1 MASIDR
7 LNMLIR
13 NYNERFPNATVEQ
26 MATYL
31 RRNHPEEYKLFQRV
45 GNVKQ
50 NIVNPN
56 FTLGEGSALKYQGKP
71 ATNPPARTTTGTNI
85 VPYNNFDP
93 MAVGKNQAELGRIAQ
108 EQAAQAE
115 RNARAKAAYD
125 WMMKNQGA
133 TTGPNVTINPQ
144 VQPTPQNPP
153 VRWGDRFQPPAIRD
167 NTDYTKGPKNT
178 TTTKATTPTKTTPK
192 FGGKLGAGG
201 AIIGTLMGLPS
212 LFGLSDEN
220 KPLKDKALDAVQGIG
235 GILSPLTLAPHP
247 VAKGVGWLGTAAAT
261 GLPVIRG
268 ALDGSNQGVAEQIQ
282 PQAQAQPVMQ
292 QPTQQAVEAAPQ
304 VQRATNTP
312 TEYQL
317 PNINIT
323 TQPPQATGEFYNR
336 ADIMQKELGAM
347 TRGAAQNFNQVQAG
361 PTPEQIQAYANILNL
376 QNQQQDFRQ
385 DDARKL
391 QEAQKQDNLINA
403 VNRLSYNLNP
413 PRTVMPNMNVYG
425 VGGQLLYQANN
436 DAARQYQEQQRQQL
450 LQPSN
455 KAEQVQ
461 QQIALQEQNRQQQI
475 KNAQEMAKLQ
485 DAIALANATGMPINQ
500 ALGLTGED
508 ILGYNKDVIQRQT
521 DLLGK
526 GIEGGY
532 DIAQKAMEQEGSLAK
547 EGYNQAGQNAR
558 TAANIQRDILKAQM
572 DNAAAMERVLQ
583 QGQNALSLAEYKART
598 GTTDGYEDYM
608 RAMISATTNPL
619 MPEEYQMAI
628 WNEAMKRQGILP
640 NNPNGGYY
648 QTDSV
653 VDL

>member
-13 NYNERFPNATVEQ
+13 DYNKRFPNATVDQ

-45 GNVKQ
+45 GDVKQ

-56 FTLGEGSALKYQGKP
+56 FTLGEGSALKYQNKP
-71 ATNPPARTTTGTNI
+71 ATNLPARTTTGTNI

-93 MAVGKNQAELGRIAQ
+93 MAVGRQQAELERVAQ

-115 RNARAKAAYD
+115 RKARMKKAYE
-125 WMMKNQGA
+125 WMEETKEKPKQSK
-133 TTGPNVTINPQ
+133 VTINPQ
-144 VQPTPQNPP
+144 PQLKAKNPP
-153 VRWGDRFQPPAIRD
+153 VRWEDRFQPPAIRD
-167 NTDYTKGPKNT
+167 NTNYTKGPKSQWGRNWGGV
-178 TTTKATTPTKTTPK
+178 KT
-192 FGGKLGAGG
+192 GVGAGITGMMG
-201 AIIGTLMGLPS
+201 AAGLYNALTGDGTLR
-212 LFGLSDEN
+212 
-220 KPLKDKALDAVQGIG
+220 DKALDVVSGVGGLLSTAAMFPHPIAKIIG
-235 GILSPLTLAPHP
+235 YTGMGAGALAPI
-247 VAKGVGWLGTAAAT
+247 VK
-261 GLPVIRG
+261 G
-268 ALDGSNQGVAEQIQ
+268 ALNAKDNQEVVNPMQQ
-282 PQAQAQPVMQ
+282 QAQAQPVMQ
-292 QPTQQAVEAAPQ
+292 QPTQQVVEAAPQ
-304 VQRATNTP
+304 IQRATNAP

-323 TQPPQATGEFYNR
+323 TQAPQATGDFYNR
-336 ADIMQKELGAM
+336 ADIMQQELGAM
-347 TRGAAQNFNQVQAG
+347 TKGAAKNFNQVQAG

-376 QNQQQDFRQ
+376 QNQQQDLRQ

-403 VNRLSYNLNP
+403 VNRLAYNLNP
-413 PRTVMPNMNVYG
+413 PKTVMPNMNVYG

-455 KAEQVQ
+455 RAEQVQ
-461 QQIALQEQNRQQQI
+461 QQIALQEQAREQQI

-500 ALGLTGED
+500 ALSLTGED
-508 ILGYNKDVIQRQT
+508 VLGYNKDVIQRQSE
-521 DLLGK
+521 LLGK

-532 DIAQKAMEQEGSLAK
+532 DIAQEAMEQEGSLAK

-558 TAANIQRDILKAQM
+558 TAANIQRDILKTQM
-572 DNAAAMERVLQ
+572 DNAAAMDRILQ

-598 GTTDGYEDYM
+598 GTTEGYPDYLKS
-608 RAMISATTNPL
+608 MISVSWML
-619 MPEEYQMAI
+619 PEDMQMAV
-628 WNEAMKRQGILP
+628 WQEAMRRQGIIP
-640 NNPNGGYY
+640 TINNGGGYY
-648 QTDSV
+648 QTDGIV
-653 VDL
+653 GL

>member
-71 ATNPPARTTTGTNI
+71 ATNLPVRTTTGANI

-93 MAVGKNQAELGRIAQ
+93 MEVGKNQAELKRVAQ

-115 RNARAKAAYD
+115 RKARMEKAYE
-125 WMMKNQGA
+125 WMQKTKENSGELK
-133 TTGPNVTINPQ
+133 TKSNPQ
-144 VQPTPQNPP
+144 PQLKAEKPP
-153 VRWGDRFQPPAIRD
+153 VKWE
-167 NTDYTKGPKNT
+167 
-178 TTTKATTPTKTTPK
+178 ATTPNKTMPK
-192 FGGKLGAGG
+192 FVGKLGTG
-201 AIIGTLMGLPS
+201 AAVLGALSGIPAF
-212 LFGLSDEN
+212 FGLSDEN
-220 KPLKDKALDAVQGIG
+220 KPLQDKVLDAVQGTAGIG
-235 GILSPLTLAPHP
+235 SLLTMAPHP
-247 VAKGVGWLGTAAAT
+247 VAKGLGWLSTAGAM
-261 GLPVIRG
+261 GIPLVKG
-268 ALDGSNQGVAEQIQ
+268 ALGKNNQEVVNPIQ
-282 PQAQAQPVMQ
+282 QQAQAQAVMQ
-292 QPTQQAVEAAPQ
+292 QPTQQVVEAAPQ
-304 VQRATNTP
+304 VQRVANTP

-323 TQPPQATGEFYNR
+323 TQAPQTNGDFYNR

-347 TRGAAQNFNQVQAG
+347 TKGAAQNFNQVQAG

-376 QNQQQDFRQ
+376 QNQQQNFRQ

-403 VNRLSYNLNP
+403 VNRLSYNINP

-461 QQIALQEQNRQQQI
+461 KQIALQEQNRQQQI
-475 KNAQEMAKLQ
+475 KNAYEMAKIQ
-485 DAIALANATGMPINQ
+485 DAIAVANATGMPISQ

-508 ILGYNKDVIQRQT
+508 ILGYNKDVIQRQAE
-521 DLLGK
+521 LLGK
-526 GIEGGY
+526 GVEGGY

-547 EGYNQAGQNAR
+547 EGYSQAGQNAR

-572 DNAAAMERVLQ
+572 DNTAAMDRVLQ
-583 QGQNALSLAEYKART
+583 QGQNALTLAEYKART

-628 WNEAMKRQGILP
+628 WNEAMRRQGILP
-640 NNPNGGYY
+640 NNPNTGYY
-648 QTDSV
+648 QTNGV

>member
-1 MASIDR
+1 MANMDR

-13 NYNERFPNATVEQ
+13 NYNERFPNATVDQ

-56 FTLGEGSALKYQGKP
+56 FTLGEGSALKYQNKP
-71 ATNPPARTTTGTNI
+71 ATNLPVRTTTGTNI
-85 VPYNNFDP
+85 IPYNNFDP
-93 MAVGKNQAELGRIAQ
+93 MAVGKQQAELERVAQ

-115 RNARAKAAYD
+115 RKARMKKAYE
-125 WMMKNQGA
+125 WMEETREKPKQSK
-133 TTGPNVTINPQ
+133 VTINPQ
-144 VQPTPQNPP
+144 PQLKAKNPP
-153 VRWGDRFQPPAIRD
+153 VRWEDRFQPPAIRD
-167 NTDYTKGPKNT
+167 NTDYTKGPKSQWGRNWGGV
-178 TTTKATTPTKTTPK
+178 KT
-192 FGGKLGAGG
+192 GVGAGITGMMG
-201 AIIGTLMGLPS
+201 AAGLYNALTGDGTLR
-212 LFGLSDEN
+212 
-220 KPLKDKALDAVQGIG
+220 DKALDVVSGVG
-235 GILSPLTLAPHP
+235 GLLSTAAMFPHP
-247 VAKGVGWLGTAAAT
+247 IAKIIGYT
-261 GLPVIRG
+261 GMGAGAIAPIVKG
-268 ALDGSNQGVAEQIQ
+268 ALNAKDNQEVVNPMQQ
-282 PQAQAQPVMQ
+282 QAQAQPVTQ
-292 QPTQQAVEAAPQ
+292 QPTQQVIEPAPQ
-304 VQRATNTP
+304 IQRVTNTP

-323 TQPPQATGEFYNR
+323 TQAPQATGDFYNR

-403 VNRLSYNLNP
+403 VNRLAYNLNP
-413 PRTVMPNMNVYG
+413 PKPVMPNMNVYG

-455 KAEQVQ
+455 RAEQVQ
-461 QQIALQEQNRQQQI
+461 QQIALQEQAREQQI

-508 ILGYNKDVIQRQT
+508 VLGYNKDVIQRQT

-547 EGYNQAGQNAR
+547 EGYSQAGQNAR
-558 TAANIQRDILKAQM
+558 TAANIQRDILKTQM

-598 GTTDGYEDYM
+598 GTTAGYEDYM

-628 WNEAMKRQGILP
+628 WNEAMRRQGILP
-640 NNPNGGYY
+640 NDFSGGYY
-648 QTDSV
+648 QTNGV

>member
-1 MASIDR
+1 MASMDR

-13 NYNERFPNATVEQ
+13 DYNKRFPNATVEQ

-45 GNVKQ
+45 GDVKQ

-56 FTLGEGSALKYQGKP
+56 FTLGEGSALKYQNKP
-71 ATNPPARTTTGTNI
+71 ATNLPARTTTGTNI

-93 MAVGKNQAELGRIAQ
+93 MAVGRQQAELERVAQ

-115 RNARAKAAYD
+115 RKARMKKAYE
-125 WMMKNQGA
+125 WMEETKEKPKQSK
-133 TTGPNVTINPQ
+133 VTINPQ
-144 VQPTPQNPP
+144 PQLKAKNPP
-153 VRWGDRFQPPAIRD
+153 VRWEDRFQPPAIRD
-167 NTDYTKGPKNT
+167 NTDYTKGPKSQWGRNWGGV
-178 TTTKATTPTKTTPK
+178 KT
-192 FGGKLGAGG
+192 GVGAGITGMMG
-201 AIIGTLMGLPS
+201 AAGLYNALTGDGTLR
-212 LFGLSDEN
+212 
-220 KPLKDKALDAVQGIG
+220 DKALDVVSGVGGLLSTAAMFPHPIAKIIG
-235 GILSPLTLAPHP
+235 YTGMGAGALAPI
-247 VAKGVGWLGTAAAT
+247 VK
-261 GLPVIRG
+261 G
-268 ALDGSNQGVAEQIQ
+268 ALNAKDNQEVVNPMQL
-282 PQAQAQPVMQ
+282 QAQAQPVIQ
-292 QPTQQAVEAAPQ
+292 QPTQQVVEPAPQ
-304 VQRATNTP
+304 VQRVTNTP

-323 TQPPQATGEFYNR
+323 TQAPQATGDFYNR
-336 ADIMQKELGAM
+336 ADIMQQELGAM

-376 QNQQQDFRQ
+376 QNQQQDLRQ

-403 VNRLSYNLNP
+403 VNRLAYNLNP
-413 PRTVMPNMNVYG
+413 PKTVMPNMNVYG
-425 VGGQLLYQANN
+425 VGGQLLYQTNN

-455 KAEQVQ
+455 RAEQVQ

-508 ILGYNKDVIQRQT
+508 VLGYNKDVIQRQSE
-521 DLLGK
+521 LLGK
-526 GIEGGY
+526 GVEGGY

-558 TAANIQRDILKAQM
+558 TAANIQRDILKTQM

-598 GTTDGYEDYM
+598 GTTAGYEDYM

-640 NNPNGGYY
+640 NNPNSGYY
-648 QTDSV
+648 QSNGV
-653 VDL
+653 IDL

>member
-1 MASIDR
+1 MANIDR

-13 NYNERFPNATVEQ
+13 NYNERFPNATVDQ

-45 GNVKQ
+45 GDVKQ

-56 FTLGEGSALKYQGKP
+56 FTLGEGSALKFQNKP
-71 ATNPPARTTTGTNI
+71 ATNPPVKTATGANV

-93 MAVGKNQAELGRIAQ
+93 MTVGRQQAEL
-108 EQAAQAE
+108 E

-125 WMMKNQGA
+125 WMVKNQSTA
-133 TTGPNVTINPQ
+133 TGPNVTINPQ

-167 NTDYTKGPKNT
+167 NTDYTKGTKTKT
-178 TTTKATTPTKTTPK
+178 TAPTKTTPK
-192 FGGKLGAGG
+192 ATGKLGKG
-201 AIIGTLMGLPS
+201 AAIVGTLMGIPS
-212 LFGLSDEN
+212 LFNLNDEN
-220 KPLKDKALDAVQGIG
+220 KSLKDKALDVVQGIG
-235 GILSPLTLAPHP
+235 GILSPLTMAPHP
-247 VAKGVGWLGTAAAT
+247 IAKGVGWLGTATAT
-261 GLPVIRG
+261 GLPIIRG
-268 ALDGSNQGVAEQIQ
+268 ALDGNNQGVVEQIQ
-282 PQAQAQPVMQ
+282 PQAQAQPVVQ
-292 QPTQQAVEAAPQ
+292 QPTQRVIEPAPQ
-304 VQRATNTP
+304 VQRVTNAP

-323 TQPPQATGEFYNR
+323 TQAPQATGDFYNR

-347 TRGAAQNFNQVQAG
+347 TKGAAKNFSQVQAG

-376 QNQQQDFRQ
+376 QNQQQDLRQ
-385 DDARKL
+385 DDIRRL
-391 QEAQKQDNLINA
+391 QEAQLQDQKINA
-403 VNRLSYNLNP
+403 INNLATQLRGIDTRPPAASFNLYNWRGN
-413 PRTVMPNMNVYG
+413 TTDTINIDG
-425 VGGQLLYQANN
+425 
-436 DAARQYQEQQRQQL
+436 RQPFSDNIKQVEKPQITDTNTQ
-450 LQPSN
+450 SV
-455 KAEQVQ
+455 KA
-461 QQIALQEQNRQQQI
+461 QIELQEQARQQQI

-485 DAIALANATGMPINQ
+485 DAIAVANATGMPINL

-508 ILGYNKDVIQRQT
+508 ILGYNKDVMQRRT

-558 TAANIQRDILKAQM
+558 TAANIQRDILKTQM
-572 DNAAAMERVLQ
+572 DNTAAMDRILQ

-628 WNEAMKRQGILP
+628 WNEAMRRQGILP
-640 NNPNGGYY
+640 SNPNAGYY
-648 QTDSV
+648 QTNGV

>member
-13 NYNERFPNATVEQ
+13 NYNEKFPNATVEQ

-45 GNVKQ
+45 GDVKQ

-56 FTLGEGSALKYQGKP
+56 FTLGEGSALKYQNKP
-71 ATNPPARTTTGTNI
+71 ATNLPARTTTGANI

-93 MAVGKNQAELGRIAQ
+93 MAVGRQQAELERMAQ

-115 RNARAKAAYD
+115 RKARMKKAYE
-125 WMMKNQGA
+125 WMEETKEKPKQSK
-133 TTGPNVTINPQ
+133 VTINPQ
-144 VQPTPQNPP
+144 PQLKAKNPP
-153 VRWGDRFQPPAIRD
+153 VRWEDRFQPPAIRD
-167 NTDYTKGPKNT
+167 NTNYTKGPKSQWGRNWGGV
-178 TTTKATTPTKTTPK
+178 KT
-192 FGGKLGAGG
+192 GVGAGITGMMG
-201 AIIGTLMGLPS
+201 AAGLYNALTGDGTLR
-212 LFGLSDEN
+212 
-220 KPLKDKALDAVQGIG
+220 DKALDVVSGVG
-235 GILSPLTLAPHP
+235 GLLSTAAMFPHP
-247 VAKGVGWLGTAAAT
+247 IAKIIGYT
-261 GLPVIRG
+261 GMGAGAIAPIVKG
-268 ALDGSNQGVAEQIQ
+268 ALNAKDNQEVVNPMQQ
-282 PQAQAQPVMQ
+282 QAQAQPVTQ
-292 QPTQQAVEAAPQ
+292 QPTQQVIEPAPQ
-304 VQRATNTP
+304 VQRVTNAP

-323 TQPPQATGEFYNR
+323 TQAPQATGDFYNR

-385 DDARKL
+385 DDIRRL
-391 QEAQKQDNLINA
+391 QEAQLQDQKINA
-403 VNRLSYNLNP
+403 INNLATQLRGIDTRPPAASFNLYNWRGNATDTINVDGRQPFSDNIKQVENP
-413 PRTVMPNMNVYG
+413 QGTDTNT
-425 VGGQLLYQANN
+425 QAV
-436 DAARQYQEQQRQQL
+436 
-450 LQPSN
+450 
-455 KAEQVQ
+455 KA
-461 QQIALQEQNRQQQI
+461 QIELQEQARQQQI

-508 ILGYNKDVIQRQT
+508 VLGYNKDVIQRQT

-532 DIAQKAMEQEGSLAK
+532 DIAQEAMEQEGSLAK

-558 TAANIQRDILKAQM
+558 TAANIQRDILKTQM
-572 DNAAAMERVLQ
+572 DNAAAMDRILQ

-598 GTTDGYEDYM
+598 GTTAGYEDYM

-628 WNEAMKRQGILP
+628 WNEAMRRQGILP
-640 NNPNGGYY
+640 SNPNAGYY
-648 QTDSV
+648 QTNGV

>member
-1 MASIDR
+1 MANLDR

-13 NYNERFPNATVEQ
+13 NYNERFPNATVDQ

-45 GNVKQ
+45 GDVKQ

-56 FTLGEGSALKYQGKP
+56 FTLGEGSALKYKNKP
-71 ATNPPARTTTGTNI
+71 ATNLPTRTTTGANI

-93 MAVGKNQAELGRIAQ
+93 MAVGRQQAEL
-108 EQAAQAE
+108 E

-125 WMMKNQGA
+125 WMIKNQGA

-167 NTDYTKGPKNT
+167 NTDYTKG
-178 TTTKATTPTKTTPK
+178 TKAKTTTPTKTTPK
-192 FGGKLGAGG
+192 FGGKLGTGG
-201 AIIGTLMGLPS
+201 AILGTIMGLPS
-212 LFGLSDEN
+212 LFGLADEN
-220 KPLKDKALDAVQGIG
+220 KSLKDKALDAVQGIG
-235 GILSPLTLAPHP
+235 GILSPLTMAPHP
-247 VAKGVGWLGTAAAT
+247 IAKGVGWLGTATAT
-261 GLPVIRG
+261 GLPIIRG
-268 ALDGSNQGVAEQIQ
+268 ALDGNNQRIVEPIQ
-282 PQAQAQPVMQ
+282 QQVQAQPVVQ
-292 QPTQQAVEAAPQ
+292 QPTQQVIEPAPQ
-304 VQRATNTP
+304 IQRVTNTP

-317 PNINIT
+317 PNINII
-323 TQPPQATGEFYNR
+323 TQPPQITGDFYNR

-347 TRGAAQNFNQVQAG
+347 TKGAAKNFSQVQAG

-376 QNQQQDFRQ
+376 QNQQQNLRQ
-385 DDARKL
+385 DDIRKL
-391 QEAQKQDNLINA
+391 EEAAERDTKINRANALANTIGNIYTPKNPLPNLIIRDWSGNPIA
-403 VNRLSYNLNP
+403 TYNPKDSSPDIKPTNLDIN
-413 PRTVMPNMNVYG
+413 TTSNIEKT
-425 VGGQLLYQANN
+425 QA
-436 DAARQYQEQQRQQL
+436 
-450 LQPSN
+450 
-455 KAEQVQ
+455 
-461 QQIALQEQNRQQQI
+461 QIALQEQAREQQI
-475 KNAQEMAKLQ
+475 KNAYEIAKIQ

-500 ALGLTGED
+500 ALGLTGKD
-508 ILGYNKDVIQRQT
+508 ILGYNQDVMQRQT
-521 DLLGK
+521 ELFGK

-532 DIAQKAMEQEGSLAK
+532 DIAQEAMQQTGNLAK
-547 EGYNQAGQNAR
+547 EGYSQSGQNAR
-558 TAANIQRDILKAQM
+558 TAANIQRDILKTQM
-572 DNAAAMERVLQ
+572 DNAAAMERMLQ

-628 WNEAMKRQGILP
+628 WNEAMRRQGILP

-648 QTDSV
+648 QADGV